1 MNPASEKK
9 MYDLSKPLWSIYL
22 ALKYN
27 PEYKK
32 AIWSIISDK
41 DKAAIRAAV
50 AGSKSKP

>member
-1 MNPASEKK
+1 MNPAKEHQ
-9 MYDLSKPLWSIYL
+9 MYDLNKPLWSIYL

-41 DKAAIRAAV
+41 DKEAIRDAV
-50 AGSKSKP
+50 SDLKSKP